1 MFLIMTTNH
10 SLLQIESEW
19 DFPRLER
26 WLVWCEKHPPMQLMV
41 AAYLGF
47 GAKAEPMRVTEKNFD
62 EFLSM
67 LSVHT
72 KTGGNA

>member
-1 MFLIMTTNH
+1 
-10 SLLQIESEW
+10 
-19 DFPRLER
+19 
-26 WLVWCEKHPPMQLMV
+26 MV